1 VDKLLKRILRL
12 ALTLSIIIIIGV
24 SSIAYADPGQPG
36 SGETT
41 QYDETA
47 PIEEDESGSDKDKE
61 KDKDK
66 DKDKSGDDESEGDNL
81 N

>member
-66 DKDKSGDDESEGDNL
+66 DKSGDDESEGDNL

>member
-1 VDKLLKRILRL
+1 MYFKKG
-12 ALTLSIIIIIGV
+12 AIIGV

-36 SGETT
+36 SGEAT
-41 QYDETA
+41 QYDETV
-47 PIEEDESGSDKDKE
+47 PIEEDESKS
-61 KDKDK
+61 DKDK